1 MTAETVSRL
10 SIRDLPDPRGK
21 RVLVRCDI
29 NVPLKD
35 GKVADDTRIVASV
48 PTIRHLVD
56 AGARVVLMS
65 HLGRPKG
72 QVVPEMS
79 LAPVAEVL
87 AKRLGASVQMA
98 PDCVGPEVEAKVA
111 ALGDGDVL
119 LLENLR
125 FHSGETEN
133 DPGFAA
139 QLAALGDLYVN
150 DAFGTAHRAHAS
162 TAGVPGLVRPA
173 AAGFL
178 LEKELEYLGGVTADP
193 ARPYVAILGGAKIS
207 GKIDVLESLFG
218 KVDTILIGGA
228 MANTFFRAQ
237 GLATGLSLVEEDRM
251 EMAKDLLAR
260 ADREGVRL
268 KLPVDCVVAGEMS
281 ADAIGEVSSVGGIPA
296 DRMMLDIG
304 PRTVEMYSEVIGDA
318 KTILWNGPMGVFEM
332 KPFAKGT
339 VGVANALAA
348 ATDSGAITVVG
359 GGDSA
364 AAIAQAGLTDRVS
377 HVSTGGGA
385 SLEFLEGKELPGV
398 AALSEAGS

>member
-29 NVPLKD
+29 NVPLED

-173 AAGFL
+173 AAGLL

-218 KVDTILIGGA
+218 KVDDILIGGA

-237 GLATGLSLVEEDRM
+237 GLATGLSLVEEDRID
-251 EMAKDLLAR
+251 MAKDLLAR

-281 ADAIGEVSSVGGIPA
+281 ADAIGEVSSVGAITA

-304 PRTVEMYSEVIGDA
+304 PRTVELYGEVIASA

-348 ATDSGAITVVG
+348 ATDSGAITVAG

-377 HVSTGGGA
+377 HVSTGCGA
-385 SLEFLEGKELPGV
+385 SL
-398 AALSEAGS
+398 